1 MVGCAR
7 HGDDDVKRP
16 YGFLIVSLILAG
28 LVTAVASGSLSAA
41 TRGVYRLLGL
51 VGQVLALVQSNYVEE
66 TSLDTLETGAL
77 AGLVESADP
86 GGAWIP
92 SEYAGDYQKL
102 ERREVPPFG
111 LVLGKRSTYP
121 VVMQVMPGSPAETA
135 GLAPGELIER
145 AGDRPARARPLWET
159 ELLLDAAER
168 GRRPIALDVISR
180 DLTGKRLVPLT
191 VGAPSPPTPSVT
203 VHDTVPVVRF
213 AAINDGAVIP
223 LRRALAEHPGA
234 TSIVVDLTG
243 TALGSPK
250 AAPTLAADLIGGEVS
265 VEWSGRDQKGS
276 LTASA
281 AERPWRVLVC
291 VDGTTAG
298 PAEVLALALQKRGAT
313 LVGRETYG
321 DTAERRAVRG
331 DGGQLWL
338 ARTWFLAQ
346 DGSALLGAGLKPDE
360 PVRGRAEAGVIL
372 ERALE
377 LARGEAPA
385 KAA

>member
-1 MVGCAR
+1 
-7 HGDDDVKRP
+7 
-16 YGFLIVSLILAG
+16 LVSLILAG
-28 LVTAVASGSLSAA
+28 LVTAVASGSLTAA

-92 SEYAGDYQKL
+92 SDLAADYQNL
-102 ERREVPPFG
+102 ARREVPPFG

-121 VVMQVMPGSPAETA
+121 VVMQVLPGSPAETA
-135 GLAPGELIER
+135 GLVPGELIER

-159 ELLLDAAER
+159 ALLLEAAER
-168 GRRPIALDVISR
+168 DGRTVDLDVISR
-180 DLTGKRLVPLT
+180 DLAGKRLVTLAAGTALPP
-191 VGAPSPPTPSVT
+191 APSITL
-203 VHDTVPVVRF
+203 HDTVPVVRLTSV
-213 AAINDGAVIP
+213 NDGALVP
-223 LRRALAEHPGA
+223 LRRALGEHPGA

-243 TALGSPK
+243 TALGSFK
-250 AAPTLAADLIGGEVS
+250 AAPSVAAELIGGEVS
-265 VEWSGRDQKGS
+265 VEWSGRDEKGA
-276 LTASA
+276 LTANA
-281 AERPWRVLVC
+281 AARPWRVLVC
-291 VDGTTAG
+291 VDGTTSG

-313 LVGRETYG
+313 LVGHETYG

-360 PVRGRAEAGVIL
+360 PVRGRGEVGSIL